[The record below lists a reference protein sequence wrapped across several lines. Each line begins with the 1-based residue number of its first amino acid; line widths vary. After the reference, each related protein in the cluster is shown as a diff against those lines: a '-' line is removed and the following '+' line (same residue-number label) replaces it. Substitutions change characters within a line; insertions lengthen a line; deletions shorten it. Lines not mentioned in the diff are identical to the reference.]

1 MKHTTIAIA
10 TLATLVGGTAS
21 AQESYYWPAPTR
33 VVDAARTTEFP
44 IGTPLATITRT
55 EVNTK
60 QMKPGDRVYLE
71 VAESLTYRGQI
82 IVPIGAPVV
91 AEVGRSERNGH
102 FGKRGTIELR
112 MLYAQTPSGPVRL
125 TGGTMRQG
133 RGATA
138 WSVPA
143 MILLQAP
150 LLALVHGTSGYIR
163 QGTPIIAY
171 TLDPLRFTPHAPEAQ
186 VASIAQPDAVKALPA
201 RFDPGAFGRSGPG
214 FASR

>member
-1 MKHTTIAIA
+1 
-10 TLATLVGGTAS
+10 
-21 AQESYYWPAPTR
+21 
-33 VVDAARTTEFP
+33 
-44 IGTPLATITRT
+44 
-55 EVNTK
+55 
-60 QMKPGDRVYLE
+60 
-71 VAESLTYRGQI
+71 
-82 IVPIGAPVV
+82 
-91 AEVGRSERNGH
+91 
-102 FGKRGTIELR
+102 

-143 MILLQAP
+143 MVLLQAP

-163 QGTPIIAY
+163 QGTPIMAY
-171 TLDPLRFTPHAPEAQ
+171 TLDPLTFRPQAPEAQ
-186 VASIAQPDAVKALPA
+186 VATIAQPDAVRALPA